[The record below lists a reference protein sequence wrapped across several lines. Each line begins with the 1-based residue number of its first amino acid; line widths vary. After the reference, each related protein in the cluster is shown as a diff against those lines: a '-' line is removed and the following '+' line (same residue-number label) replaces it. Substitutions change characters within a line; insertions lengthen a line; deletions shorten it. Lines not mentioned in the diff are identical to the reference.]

1 MIPVWITLKPGYKR
15 KYLIVEQTTPLIML
29 KHSALEAFNIIKSSF
44 VLNANQLDSDA
55 LQHLA
60 RYQLIMRN

>member
-1 MIPVWITLKPGYKR
+1 MIPIWITLKPGHKR

-44 VLNANQLDSDA
+44 VLSAQQLDSNT
-55 LQHLA
+55 L
-60 RYQLIMRN
+60 

>member
-1 MIPVWITLKPGYKR
+1 MIPIWITLKPGHKR

-44 VLNANQLDSDA
+44 VLSAQQLDSNA
-55 LQHLA
+55 L
-60 RYQLIMRN
+60 